1 MGGEEAFE
9 HGPDGGAFV
18 SIEVGR
24 RLERQTEGLVVG
36 KTVLAAEHKGVS
48 ADRQRHRQLPQNVH
62 RGFGQPGLIPAELIG
77 VDPDP
82 LGECPLGE
90 APLSAQLG
98 QLLGELHG
106 AHPTAC
112 DVEDMIDGEYH
123 PSDRV
128 SLVSTGEPARTM
140 KDRPLREGVV
150 PLGLDPDAPDQV
162 LIDTVVDHWCQQL
175 LTADHCESILGS
187 LGLSV
192 VDATRLRIGL
202 SDRTLGN
209 RLPDRRWKAGAVL
222 RSRLTDLGVLRSS
235 GHEAL
240 RGCVV
245 IPVVDGHGTI
255 VGLFG
260 RRINR
265 TRGVVWAKGLPGGI
279 FTAGASESD
288 DLTVVASSMLD
299 ALSLIGAGCGC
310 VVAPGREKGFTEKD
324 LVALADRS
332 GELVV
337 VGKEAATLADDLSA
351 LGVQV
356 SVAATD
362 IDVPMVLGSAAVP
375 ADALEALLA
384 GRAVVVRTPAHA
396 SPDEPMRTSAEP
408 GQDPVVAP
416 TVTAVEGR
424 DEVYVNTSA
433 RSWRIRGAGARGN
446 CEGDLLRVALSV
458 TDTATGRFHLDT
470 VDLYV
475 ARQRNHFL
483 DATITELRADR
494 EALALELAEVVHAAE
509 QHRDEATAPSV
520 ASEVDMTDAEREEA
534 TAWLSAPDLLDRLGD
549 DLGAM
554 GVVGERTNLVVCYL
568 ATVSRLCERPFG
580 VLVQSSS
587 SAGKS
592 TVTEAVCSLVPDE
605 DLVSLSAITS
615 QALYYLGNGGLTRKV
630 LAISEEHGAA
640 SASYALKLL
649 VSEGRLSIASTG
661 KDRSSGKLSTNSYE
675 IAGPVSL
682 VMTTT
687 ATDID
692 PELENR
698 LVVLGVD
705 EDATQT
711 QAILDAQ
718 RQGASLEGLLA
729 RSSRDRLRHLHAN
742 IQRLLD
748 PFPVVIPDR
757 TAEFPATA
765 TRHRRDHMKLLSII
779 SAVTLLHQHQR
790 EHRTANTP
798 DGTTITY
805 LEATEEDVANG
816 LALARSVLVRG
827 SDNLAPQT
835 ARLLRAVED
844 HTLCQAVLLGCDPTQ
859 VAITRRELRE
869 LLGWSDKQVRVA
881 TDRLVALEYLVA
893 TGGGRGRCRTYTY
906 VPAIGP
912 KGTVR
917 AKSNAVRPP
926 TNRVRPKD
934 TQVRPEAGPTSDPVS
949 PGTTTKFAPL
959 APLEA
964 EPTRSSSD
972 IAVAPKAKDGRQ
984 RPRTRSTTQSTKR
997 SGGRSEAGR
1006 RTTA

>member
-1 MGGEEAFE
+1 M
-9 HGPDGGAFV
+9 P
-18 SIEVGR
+18 
-24 RLERQTEGLVVG
+24 
-36 KTVLAAEHKGVS
+36 
-48 ADRQRHRQLPQNVH
+48 P
-62 RGFGQPGLIPAELIG
+62 PA
-77 VDPDP
+77 PTT
-82 LGECPLGE
+82 
-90 APLSAQLG
+90 
-98 QLLGELHG
+98 
-106 AHPTAC
+106 PTA
-112 DVEDMIDGEYH
+112 
-123 PSDRV
+123 PSPAPDEE
-128 SLVSTGEPARTM
+128 SSTGSFDP
-140 KDRPLREGVV
+140 EGSDAA
-150 PLGLDPDAPDQV
+150 LLDA
-162 LIDTVVDHWCQQL
+162 VVDHWHRALMAADDRDVL
-175 LTADHCESILGS
+175 LAGLGISIDTA
-187 LGLSV
+187 V
-192 VDATRLRIGL
+192 ALRIGM
-202 SDRTLGN
+202 SDRTLGLQ
-209 RLPDRRWKAGAVL
+209 LPGRRWKAGLVL
-222 RSRLTDLGVLRSS
+222 RSRLSDLGIMRPS
-235 GHEAL
+235 GHEAF
-240 RGCVV
+240 RGCLVV
-245 IPVVDGHGTI
+245 PVTDASGQV
-255 VGLFG
+255 VGVFG
-260 RRINR
+260 NRIDRRFEGAR
-265 TRGVVWAKGLPGGI
+265 AAVWAKGLPGGN
-279 FTAGASESD
+279 FTVGEPGGA
-288 DLTVVASSMLD
+288 LVVVATVLD
-299 ALSLIGAGCGC
+299 ALAAIEAGCRS
-310 VVAPGREKGFTEKD
+310 VAAPGREKGFSEKD
-324 LVALADRS
+324 LAALVDGRE
-332 GELVV
+332 ELVV
-337 VGKEAATLADDLSA
+337 LGADTAKLAKDLAA
-351 LGVQV
+351 LGAP
-356 SVAATD
+356 VATAAQ
-362 IDVPMVLGSAAVP
+362 DVELGAALRSAVAP
-375 ADALEALLA
+375 ADAVAGMVAERQVLSLSSGPALPSVSA
-384 GRAVVVRTPAHA
+384 AASVVHTE
-396 SPDEPMRTSAEP
+396 D
-408 GQDPVVAP
+408 
-416 TVTAVEGR
+416 R
-424 DEVYVNTSA
+424 DETFVNTGA
-433 RSWRIRGAGARGN
+433 RSWRIRGASARAN
-446 CEGDLLRVALSV
+446 REGDLLRVALSV
-458 TDTATGRFHLDT
+458 TVVTSGRFHLDT
-470 VDLYV
+470 LDLYV
-475 ARQRNHFL
+475 ARQRASFL
-483 DATITELRADR
+483 AAAVTELRADP
-494 EALALELAEVVHAAE
+494 EVLSAELAEVIGAAE
-509 QHRDEATAPSV
+509 QRRDEEGTAGQAPAPV
-520 ASEVDMTDAEREEA
+520 MDDAERA
-534 TAWLSAPDLLDRLGD
+534 AAMAWLAEPELLDRLGG

-587 SAGKS
+587 AAGKS
-592 TVTEAVCSLVPDE
+592 TVTEAVCSLVPEE

-615 QALYYLGNGGLTRKV
+615 QALYYLGNGGLARKV

-661 KDRSSGKLSTNSYE
+661 KDRSTGRLATSSYE

-790 EHRTANTP
+790 EHRTATTA

-805 LEATEEDVANG
+805 LEATEADVANG
-816 LALARSVLVRG
+816 LELARSVLVRG

-844 HTLCQAVLLGCDPTQ
+844 HTSCQAGLLGCDPTQ